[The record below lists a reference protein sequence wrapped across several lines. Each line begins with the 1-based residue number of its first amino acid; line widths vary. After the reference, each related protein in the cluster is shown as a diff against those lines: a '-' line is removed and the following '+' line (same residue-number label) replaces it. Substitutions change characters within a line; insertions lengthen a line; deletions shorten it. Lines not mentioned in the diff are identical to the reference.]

1 MGKGKNRNRSSGKK
15 TMPRK
20 RSGVL
25 VWSAIALAIVV
36 GVVTWYFIPR
46 PSPLS
51 AAPPYRGGPRLAVDK
66 EVIDFG
72 NRHFNRFVEASF
84 LLRNVGDQPL
94 KLAAASP
101 VEAIEGC

>member
-1 MGKGKNRNRSSGKK
+1 MGKGKSKNRSGGKK
-15 TMPRK
+15 TMPRG

-25 VWSAIALAIVV
+25 VWSAIAIAIVV
-36 GVVTWYFIPR
+36 GVVTWYSLPR
-46 PSPLS
+46 HSPLS

-66 EVIDFG
+66 ESIDFG
-72 NRHFNRFVEASF
+72 DRHFNRFVEARF

-94 KLAAASP
+94 KLAVASP